1 MDTFTRLMQELTVL
15 LPPILSNYWNMSV
28 PTFLTHALLLSMY
41 LPRYK
46 YMFGHLFS
54 THRIRND
61 ACWFRFS
68 RWKFYFF
75 IFAYSS
81 RKDNLF
87 LITYI
92 TPADFCLMTQVWQ
105 YVRFPQFFHSLRKK
119 KISKKFF
126 SINQQIHFLVKI
138 TLVWSLKKPQ
148 INDCWNINWIT
159 FKYFLQ
165 NLLEYINWI
174 IGRETTQ

>member
-1 MDTFTRLMQELTVL
+1 
-15 LPPILSNYWNMSV
+15 
-28 PTFLTHALLLSMY
+28 
-41 LPRYK
+41 
-46 YMFGHLFS
+46 MFGHLFS

-105 YVRFPQFFHSLRKK
+105 YVRFPQFFHSLKK
-119 KISKKFF
+119 KKDFREVFIP
-126 SINQQIHFLVKI
+126 INQQIHFLVKI
-138 TLVWSLKKPQ
+138 TLVWSLKNIKSTTVLSKKSQ
-148 INDCWNINWIT
+148 LRWNINWIT
-159 FKYFLQ
+159 FKYFLR

>member
-1 MDTFTRLMQELTVL
+1 
-15 LPPILSNYWNMSV
+15 
-28 PTFLTHALLLSMY
+28 
-41 LPRYK
+41 
-46 YMFGHLFS
+46 MFGHLFS

-92 TPADFCLMTQVWQ
+92 TPADFCLMTQVRQ
-105 YVRFPQFFHSLRKK
+105 YVRFCQFFHSLKK
-119 KISKKFF
+119 KISKMYF
-126 SINQQIHFLVKI
+126 SHKSTNSYFGQNYPWLIVK
-138 TLVWSLKKPQ
+138 KHQ
-148 INDCWNINWIT
+148 INDCFVLKITVSLKYQLNNFQIFSPKSSWI
-159 FKYFLQ
+159 Y
-165 NLLEYINWI
+165 
-174 IGRETTQ
+174 

>member
-1 MDTFTRLMQELTVL
+1 MKYVRPHIFDTC
-15 LPPILSNYWNMSV
+15 I
-28 PTFLTHALLLSMY
+28 LLSMY
-41 LPRYK
+41 GK

-105 YVRFPQFFHSLRKK
+105 YVRFPQFFHSLKK
-119 KISKKFF
+119 KDFREVFIP
-126 SINQQIHFLVKI
+126 INQQIHFLVKI

-148 INDCWNINWIT
+148 INDCWNINWIVT
-159 FKYFLQ
+159 FKYFLR

>member
-1 MDTFTRLMQELTVL
+1 MDTFTRLMQELPVL

-28 PTFLTHALLLSMY
+28 PTFLTHAFLLSMY

-119 KISKKFF
+119 KISKKYFSHKSTNSFF
-126 SINQQIHFLVKI
+126 GQNYSRLIVKKTANQR
-138 TLVWSLKKPQ
+138 
-148 INDCWNINWIT
+148 
-159 FKYFLQ
+159 
-165 NLLEYINWI
+165 LLEYQLNNFQIFSPKSSWI
-174 IGRETTQ
+174 Y

>member
-1 MDTFTRLMQELTVL
+1 
-15 LPPILSNYWNMSV
+15 MSV
-28 PTFLTHALLLSMY
+28 PTFLTHAFLLSMY

-54 THRIRND
+54 THRIGND

-105 YVRFPQFFHSLRKK
+105 YVRFCQFFHSLKN
-119 KISKKFF
+119 KIFQINFF
-126 SINQQIHFLVKI
+126 PTNQQIHILVKI
-138 TLVWSLKKPQ
+138 TLGWSLK
-148 INDCWNINWIT
+148 NIKST
-159 FKYFLQ
+159 TVLFKKISAS
-165 NLLEYINWI
+165 LEYQLNNFQIFSPKSSWI
-174 IGRETTQ
+174 Y

>member
-1 MDTFTRLMQELTVL
+1 MECVAHATLTTLRHVYGYT
-15 LPPILSNYWNMSV
+15 P
-28 PTFLTHALLLSMY
+28 
-41 LPRYK
+41 K

-105 YVRFPQFFHSLRKK
+105 YVRFPQFFHSLKK
-119 KISKKFF
+119 KDFREVFFHKSTNSFFGQNYSHLIVKKTA
-126 SINQQIHFLVKI
+126 NQ
-138 TLVWSLKKPQ
+138 W
-148 INDCWNINWIT
+148 
-159 FKYFLQ
+159 
-165 NLLEYINWI
+165 LLEYQLNNFQIFSPKSSWI
-174 IGRETTQ
+174 Y